1 MPRLGSLWLLIAL
14 DLLIGSIAGY
24 VLWPICARAFHG
36 PFESAGYLV
45 AWPVSI
51 AVALTPLFYFSSGF
65 LLMTRRKAGFTFLFV
80 ANTVLL
86 IVLALF
92 SLYMHFVAAS
102 SKVAVPEAWILPQAY
117 AATASIFVLSVLS
130 VWFFLRKSV
139 RAILKDTKQGTARKA

>member
-1 MPRLGSLWLLIAL
+1 MPRLGSLWLLVAL
-14 DLLIGSIAGY
+14 DFLIGAIAGY
-24 VLWPICARAFHG
+24 VLWPMCARAFHG

-45 AWPVSI
+45 VWPVAT
-51 AVALTPLFYFSSGF
+51 AVALAPLFYFSSGF
-65 LLMTRRKAGFTFLFV
+65 LLMARRKAGFTFLFV
-80 ANTVLL
+80 ANTILL

-92 SLYMHFVAAS
+92 SVYMHFVAAS

-139 RAILKDTKQGTARKA
+139 RAILKDTKQRTARKA